1 MNTTRSGSTAS
12 IRCRKSFSTTGHE
25 SGSAR
30 STATWCVV
38 SVPPRR
44 EMSTTSAFSNGIVA
58 ASAAPSPAEAPE
70 IQTMIRRNGIIC
82 DSALPA
88 GKLPASCSSP
98 LQSQRS
104 PCPATPLPN
113 SPPLPQKSTTQIAQN
128 EPLSAF
134 LTMSNQTV
142 APSALSSNLGSADS
156 AANTQR
162 LLSLRTLRTVNSQPH
177 LAIYLL

>member
-1 MNTTRSGSTAS
+1 MQFPPA
-12 IRCRKSFSTTGHE
+12 
-25 SGSAR
+25 
-30 STATWCVV
+30 
-38 SVPPRR
+38 VP
-44 EMSTTSAFSNGIVA
+44 TV
-58 ASAAPSPAEAPE
+58 
-70 IQTMIRRNGIIC
+70 
-82 DSALPA
+82 
-88 GKLPASCSSP
+88 
-98 LQSQRS
+98 
-104 PCPATPLPN
+104 PLPSN
-113 SPPLPQKSTTQIAQN
+113 PLAEQSPLPQKSTTQIAQN